1 MTVFL
6 LCDSYVDKIRS
17 DLKKD
22 VALEDQIKRI
32 IRHHLDLYLDNSALA
47 RIIFHEL
54 SSSLEDEVQ
63 EKIQQIHREY
73 IGFLI
78 VIADMMG
85 IPAQDQDRFKEWSDA
100 LVGNDY
106 ERYVWCQR
114 EMTSYFTHIAEERR
128 RDPQDDPISRLVQ
141 ATADGEP
148 LQPVQLI
155 SFCILMLVSGNE
167 TTTNLLSLTLLCFDS
182 RRDAWH
188 DIHQDR
194 SLLANAIEEV
204 LRYCSPV
211 QMMNRQVKRD
221 TELDGFTFH
230 KGQNVKL

>member
-1 MTVFL
+1 MSPWRIKL
-6 LCDSYVDKIRS
+6 NASYG
-17 DLKKD
+17 
-22 VALEDQIKRI
+22 
-32 IRHHLDLYLDNSALA
+32 
-47 RIIFHEL
+47 L

-128 RDPQDDPISRLVQ
+128 RDPQDDLISRLVQ

-155 SFCILMLVSGNE
+155 SFCILLHVAGNE
-167 TTTNLLSLTLLCFDS
+167 TTTNLLSSACSALTAAGTLGTTFIKIAHCLRTLLKK
-182 RRDAWH
+182 
-188 DIHQDR
+188 
-194 SLLANAIEEV
+194 
-204 LRYCSPV
+204 YCATALPY
-211 QMMNRQVKRD
+211 K
-221 TELDGFTFH
+221 
-230 KGQNVKL
+230 